1 MSKRNFIGAQ
11 ICALAFVLG
20 FMSLPQVALAD
31 GDVESGKVLAY
42 TCLGCHGIEGYRNQ
56 YPSYRVPKL
65 GGQHAAYIELA
76 LKAYR
81 SGERSHATMRAQ
93 AGSLSDQDIAD
104 LAAYFESQGEAA
116 DAPPVTRGV
125 SEGKDKSQTCA
136 ACHGERGISAN
147 AIWPNLAGQHKD
159 YLANAMKQ
167 YKLANS
173 EQSNG
178 YSVRKNAVM
187 AGLAAALS
195 DDDIDAL
202 AKYFAAQDGLYTSK
216 HEN

>member
-1 MSKRNFIGAQ
+1 MSKRIFIGAQ
-11 ICALAFVLG
+11 ICALSLFLAFTA
-20 FMSLPQVALAD
+20 LPRTAAAE
-31 GDVESGKVLAY
+31 GDVESGKVLGY
-42 TCLGCHGIEGYRNQ
+42 TCLGCHGIEGYRNP

-81 SGERSHATMRAQ
+81 SGERTHATMRAQ

-104 LAAYFESQGEAA
+104 LAAYFASQGEPV
-116 DAPPVTRGV
+116 DGPVVTRGV
-125 SEGKDKSQTCA
+125 AEGKEKSQTCT

-147 AIWPNLAGQHKD
+147 AIWPNLAGQQQD
-159 YLANAMKQ
+159 YLVNALKQ
-167 YKLANS
+167 YKYAS
-173 EQSNG
+173 AERSDG
-178 YSVRKNAVM
+178 YSVRNNAVM

-216 HEN
+216 HED